1 MDGNLAA
8 INQHLA
14 YQEAIDYEHNWKE
27 NYIYDC
33 VNAAMYQLELK
44 ELDMIDAVCEIQGN
58 GREIFNDIL
67 FQFVFRN
74 NKDLQ
79 ENIQD
84 YLKQELEVTGL
95 DEYGDAETA
104 CLNDECEKP

>member
-1 MDGNLAA
+1 MDGNTAALNAYLA
-8 INQHLA
+8 Q
-14 YQEAIDYEHNWKE
+14 QEAEHYQADWKE
-27 NYIYDC
+27 NYIDDC

-67 FQFVFRN
+67 FRLVFRN
-74 NKDLQ
+74 DKDLQ

-84 YLKQELEVTGL
+84 YLKQELETWVDA
-95 DEYGDAETA
+95 DEAYEQHVKDNEPQE
-104 CLNDECEKP
+104 D